1 MNQLIKRVIK
11 FGIMSVRVGW
21 LMLTMLRNPTLVWWS
36 SDTSI
41 VHRLYNW
48 DRSSYID
55 DISNPNAKYGIY
67 DILFLFRSF
76 KHLMVVF
83 LWAING
89 RLLLD
94 PTLVWWSND
103 VLINHTESTIEMCLT
118 VWNWCIRVNDGTR
131 VEAMILEAMLN
142 PLSTCR
148 AYYTQGKRNQDAYDP
163 WGYAN
168 AMLWCLEGS

>member
-1 MNQLIKRVIK
+1 MIVLLFAINGL
-11 FGIMSVRVGW
+11 
-21 LMLTMLRNPTLVWWS
+21 LLRNPTLVWWS

-41 VHRLYNW
+41 VHRLCNW
-48 DRSSYID
+48 DRSSYIY
-55 DISNPNAKYGIY
+55 DISNPDAKYGIY
-67 DILFLFRSF
+67 DILFLFHSF

-118 VWNWCIRVNDGTR
+118 VWNWCIRVSDSTR
-131 VEAMILEAMLN
+131 VL
-142 PLSTCR
+142 LSES
-148 AYYTQGKRNQDAYDP
+148 
-163 WGYAN
+163 YAIGVVTAQELCFLTN
-168 AMLWCLEGS
+168 FRTVLTG